1 MSALATTVRLP
12 RIVRFL
18 GVDDAPGASCPHCG
32 AEGRYILRFQV
43 EDGRSLGAMRGCAK
57 LFPASQVAHEHLR
70 LTQKAE
76 RYAKLGWKP
85 NRADSEAMDACE
97 RFFAREV
104 SESYALGVI
113 KSAKRANQMRG
124 AYGGGDE

>member
-1 MSALATTVRLP
+1 MTAAAVMNLP

-57 LFPASQVAHEHLR
+57 LFPSSQVAHEHLR

-76 RYAKLGWKP
+76 RYAKLGWKL
-85 NRADSEAMDACE
+85 NQSDQRAMDACE
-97 RFFAREV
+97 QFFAREV
-104 SESYALGVI
+104 SESYTLGVI
-113 KSAKRANQMRG
+113 KSAKRQNVLRRAHRG
-124 AYGGGDE
+124 C

>member
-1 MSALATTVRLP
+1 MATAAVMSLP

-43 EDGRSLGAMRGCAK
+43 EDGRLLGAMRGCAK

-70 LTQKAE
+70 LAQKAE
-76 RYAKLGWKP
+76 RYAKLDWKL
-85 NRADSEAMDACE
+85 NQADQRAMDACE
-97 RFFAREV
+97 QFFARQV
-104 SESYALGVI
+104 SESYALSVI
-113 KSAKRANQMRG
+113 KGAKRANQMRG
-124 AYGGGDE
+124 AYGRRR